1 MAERVEFSRTLLE
14 QQVEQALQELG
25 LDYASQSPTR
35 TGFVIDFKLPS
46 LGIALEV
53 DGPHHDRPRARRR
66 DSFRDYQLRREGF
79 KVIRLSWRDIAACP
93 DLPSLLQQKLG
104 LV

>member
-1 MAERVEFSRTLLE
+1 MPERVEFSRTSLE
-14 QQVEQALQELG
+14 QQVEKALREL
-25 LDYASQSPTR
+25 DVAYVSQSPSR
-35 TGFVIDFKLPS
+35 TGFVLDFKLPS
-46 LGIALEV
+46 LGIDLEV

-79 KVIRLSWRDIAACP
+79 KVIRLSWQDIVACP
-93 DLPSLLQQKLG
+93 DLPTLLQQKLG